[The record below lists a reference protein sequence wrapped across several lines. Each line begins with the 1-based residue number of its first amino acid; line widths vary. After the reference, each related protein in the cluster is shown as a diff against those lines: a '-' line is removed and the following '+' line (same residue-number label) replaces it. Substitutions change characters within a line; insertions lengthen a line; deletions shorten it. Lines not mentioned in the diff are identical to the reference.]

1 MAPGSSVS
9 STSTI
14 EISQEMTEIIR
25 RIQETQ
31 NVMGVMVLNYEGFPV
46 KSNLDNTTT
55 VQYGHMVAELAEKA
69 KSIVRDLDPTN
80 SLTFFRLKSTT
91 HEVLVAPEEHF
102 IILVLQH
109 NNGEK

>member
-1 MAPGSSVS
+1 
-9 STSTI
+9 
-14 EISQEMTEIIR
+14 
-25 RIQETQ
+25 
-31 NVMGVMVLNYEGFPV
+31 
-46 KSNLDNTTT
+46 
-55 VQYGHMVAELAEKA
+55 MVAELAEKA

-109 NNGEK
+109 NNGEKQ